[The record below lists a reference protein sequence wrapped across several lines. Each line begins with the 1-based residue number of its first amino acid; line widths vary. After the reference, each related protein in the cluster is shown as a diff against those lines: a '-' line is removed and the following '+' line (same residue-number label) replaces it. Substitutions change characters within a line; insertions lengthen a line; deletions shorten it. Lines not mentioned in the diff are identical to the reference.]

1 MSELIVRQKGRL
13 RLMTLWLLWQSPK
26 RGIDIIDDIN
36 KMSWGFWKPS
46 PGSIYPLLNKMVEEG
61 TIERTSDGKYKITA
75 KGIEEIKE
83 ILPIKQINS
92 IEDSIQELEGLAQF
106 FKEVEKN
113 KLFEYKERILNA
125 VKEIEEAVKG
135 A

>member
-1 MSELIVRQKGRL
+1 
-13 RLMTLWLLWQSPK
+13 
-26 RGIDIIDDIN
+26 
-36 KMSWGFWKPS
+36 MSWGFWKPS

-61 TIERTSDGKYKITA
+61 TIERTSDGKYKITV

-125 VKEIEEAVKG
+125 VKEIEEVVKG